1 MTEMSRFFVSR
12 EAVNGDC
19 ILITD
24 TEDIKHMAKVL
35 RLRAGDRIDVSDSA
49 EFEYQTEIIS
59 MDASEV
65 KVRILDKQKFAREPV
80 LQATLYQGVP
90 KQGKMEEIIQKSTE
104 LGVHSIV
111 PVLTE
116 RSIVD
121 DKKSV
126 DKKADRWQ
134 KVAAEAV
141 KQCRRG
147 VIPAVGNAVN
157 LKDAVSGFA
166 GFDLVLFP
174 YEDET
179 EKNIKEVLR
188 GLTIKPK
195 KIAVV
200 IGPEGGFSAEEA
212 ALVTEAGGVS
222 VTLGKTILRTETA
235 GPAALA
241 MIMYELEI

>member
-1 MTEMSRFFVSR
+1 MET
-12 EAVNGDC
+12 A
-19 ILITD
+19 
-24 TEDIKHMAKVL
+24 
-35 RLRAGDRIDVSDSA
+35 
-49 EFEYQTEIIS
+49 
-59 MDASEV
+59 EV
-65 KVRILDKQKFAREPV
+65 KVRILDKQKFTREPI
-80 LQATLYQGVP
+80 LQITLYQGVP

-104 LGVHSIV
+104 LGVHAVV

-147 VIPAVGNAVN
+147 MIPAVENTVC
-157 LKDAVSGFA
+157 LKDAVDGFA

-174 YEDET
+174 YEDEK
-179 EKNIKEVLR
+179 EKSIKEVLR
-188 GLTIKPK
+188 GLTEKPEK
-195 KIAVV
+195 AAVV

-212 ALVTEAGGVS
+212 DLITAAGGVS

-241 MIMYELEI
+241 MVLYELEM